1 MIDSDIPMEPL
12 MAPHGGKLPAMTAS
26 SADRQI
32 CAAEVAAE
40 AATRDSTQASEQ
52 SIEQTDPKTY
62 ALCED

>member
-1 MIDSDIPMEPL
+1 